1 MNENA
6 AVLNV
11 EKIKIN
17 LTALITQAIE
27 AQEAR
32 EAAKYAEI
40 EETPRG
46 MELTWKTTPEQIARI
61 NAGDRAA
68 IDEFYFSNMRR
79 LTCAAYSHIR
89 HNYSITSI
97 ASYEDLLQQVY
108 IELRTGVIKLRP
120 FDKAINGA
128 VYRSFRYAP
137 VGGNDTTFIYQDK
150 ERGQCQKAAN

>member
-1 MNENA
+1 MLSIDDLKKLAEMQ
-6 AVLNV
+6 VKLL
-11 EKIKIN
+11 KISTNDRDIN
-17 LTALITQAIE
+17 LE
-27 AQEAR
+27 
-32 EAAKYAEI
+32 KYI
-40 EETPRG
+40 DIV
-46 MELTWKTTPEQIARI
+46 KQ
-61 NAGDRAA
+61 